1 MWVGWTSAWPRCS
14 PWGSSASSPIRSSSE
29 PPRWSC
35 AGGRSSGM
43 PELAWPSATAPVVEL
58 RGVFKEFS
66 GRSGRLVALEGID
79 LAIAPS
85 EFAAVLGPSGCGKST
100 LLNMVAGF
108 DGPTRGEVCFNG
120 LPVTAPDPR
129 RGVVFQEPALFPW
142 YTVLDNV
149 VFGLKTRGVPAD
161 ERRSRAA
168 TVLDQVGLR
177 GF

>member
-79 LAIAPS
+79 LAIAPK

-108 DGPTRGEVCFNG
+108 DGPTRGEIRANG
-120 LPVTAPDPR
+120 APVSSPSPNRA
-129 RGVVFQEPALFPW
+129 VVFQEPALFPW
-142 YTVLDNV
+142 CSVYENI
-149 VFGLKTRGVPAD
+149 VFGPKTQGQSAQTYRPLA
-161 ERRSRAA
+161 ER
-168 TVLDQVGLR
+168 
-177 GF
+177 